1 MTNSPISGNC
11 QGDPQRGVEQD
22 QARTVDLLGAHVSIA
37 GGIHNAVDR
46 GVKSGCG
53 VIQLFTQNSNQWRGK
68 TVSDPDAA
76 LFREKLAASGI
87 ADVVSHDIYLINLA
101 AAPGEVQDKSLI
113 AFREEM
119 ERCARLGIDK
129 IVMHPGSHNGDG
141 EEVGIRRVCE
151 AFDLLFTQVP
161 QFTGKVLLENT
172 AGQGSNLGYRFAHLK
187 AIIEGSSFPGRFGV
201 CFDTCHAFA
210 SGYQIADK
218 DGYRRTFDEFE
229 EAIGLSSLLAFHLN
243 DSKKGLGCKVDR
255 HEHIGAGTLG
265 LEPFRFIMND
275 PHFRLVPKFIETP
288 KGDDEEMDAT
298 NLKLLRSLVE
308 S

>member
-1 MTNSPISGNC
+1 M
-11 QGDPQRGVEQD
+11 
-22 QARTVDLLGAHVSIA
+22 DLLGAHVSIA
-37 GGIHNAVDR
+37 GGIHNAPER
-46 GVKSGCG
+46 GVKSGCS
-53 VIQLFTQNSNQWRGK
+53 VIQLFTQNANQWQGK
-68 TVSDPDAA
+68 AVSDEDAA
-76 LFREKLAASGI
+76 LFREKFAASGLV
-87 ADVVSHDIYLINLA
+87 DVVSHDIYLINLA
-101 AAPGEVQDKSLI
+101 AAPGDVQDKSLI
-113 AFREEM
+113 AFKEEM

-129 IVMHPGSHNGDG
+129 IIMHPGSHNGDG

-151 AFDLLFTQVP
+151 AFDLLFTLVP

-172 AGQGSNLGYRFAHLK
+172 AGQGTNLGYKFAHLK

-201 CFDTCHAFA
+201 CLDTCHAFA
-210 SGYQIADK
+210 SGYQIAERQ
-218 DGYRRTFDEFE
+218 GYQRTFDEFDQ
-229 EAIGLSSLLAFHLN
+229 AVGLSTLMAFHLN

-288 KGDDEEMDAT
+288 KGDSDEMDAV
-298 NLKLLRSLVE
+298 NLTRLRSLVE